1 MSSNIGGDFDFLLKL
16 VVIGGK
22 GSLMKIRESEKQT
35 YFLDS
40 LQINLVMNPNQLSA
54 YNSQP
59 VAWISTAQ
67 KSKPKSGTQPVKNVS
82 VLLPTHTTKAQQ
94 APCWSLISQ
103 EDPHM
108 II

>member
-40 LQINLVMNPNQLSA
+40 PIGV
-54 YNSQP
+54 
-59 VAWISTAQ
+59 
-67 KSKPKSGTQPVKNVS
+67 
-82 VLLPTHTTKAQQ
+82 
-94 APCWSLISQ
+94 
-103 EDPHM
+103 
-108 II
+108 